1 MTIVTA
7 SLIMSYSLF
16 TLSNDKEDMVLTI
29 PLVLYGMFY
38 YLYIVKVKHSGG
50 APDEAL
56 YKERP
61 ILITVILYALY
72 VIIARN
78 V

>member
-1 MTIVTA
+1 MTA

-16 TLSNDKEDMVLTI
+16 TLNNNKEDMVLTI

-38 YLYIVKVKHSGG
+38 YLYIIKVKHSGD

-61 ILITVILYALY
+61 ILITVILYVLY
-72 VIIARN
+72 VVIVRN
-78 V
+78 I